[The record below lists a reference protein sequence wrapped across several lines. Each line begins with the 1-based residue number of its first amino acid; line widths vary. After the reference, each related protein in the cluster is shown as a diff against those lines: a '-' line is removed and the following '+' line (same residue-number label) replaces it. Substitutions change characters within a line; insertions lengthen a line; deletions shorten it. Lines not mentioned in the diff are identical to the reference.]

1 MTLLRSSGS
10 HEEIVI
16 TYGNYPTQVIS
27 HGKEAHTFYARVQTR
42 EENHLAN
49 DNNLN
54 NNSNPTIF
62 KSSICHILKRDRKK
76 KIVL

>member
-62 KSSICHILKRDRKK
+62 KSSICYIYFEER
-76 KIVL
+76 